1 MSYNVIA
8 ISRTLGAGGEDLG
21 NALAKDL
28 GFRYVDAEII
38 QKASEA
44 AGVSTETLGKVEARK
59 GLLSRILENLGRANT
74 GGLYGAAEI
83 PTIVPSEEPHWEQLI
98 VDVIKQTAAAG
109 DVVIVAHGASIPLA
123 GHAGL
128 LRIMVT
134 APEETRVARIAKN
147 ESVTGAEA
155 ARQVAESDRA
165 RADYF
170 RRFYKL
176 DHETPENYDLTINTE
191 VVGIP
196 QARAAILA
204 ILRD

>member
-74 GGLYGAAEI
+74 GGLAAAAEI

-98 VDVIKQTAAAG
+98 VDVIKETASAG
-109 DVVIVAHGASIPLA
+109 DVVIVAHGASILLA